1 MGNEPERRDSLLSV
15 LRIDRLHGWVLP
27 VVLAVL
33 VADLN
38 FFLDAAIGD
47 TADYVGILF
56 FAIFGLYALQ
66 SLVARREI
74 GIAFSALGAAA
85 GMVLMILRETEVF
98 DRGYLPPYLVFIG
111 FVLLGHVL
119 GRFGRAA
126 A

>member
-1 MGNEPERRDSLLSV
+1 M

-47 TADYVGILF
+47 SGDFAGILF
-56 FAIFGLYALQ
+56 FAFFGLYALQ